1 MWGWL
6 LAGLIIGAAIVIV
19 VSYLDKSVAKQ
30 KAHAEVPDAVKL
42 KVKSIAK
49 DGSTTRV
56 KMSALDEYDNNIND
70 IEFEA
75 DEVSSDIYQGQQIY
89 I

>member
-30 KAHAEVPDAVKL
+30 KANAELPDAVKL